1 MNPTPNFDFNGQQL
15 RHVVLEGEPWFVAT
29 DVCLILGVYVYDGKP
44 NAAHACRKLEADEK
58 GLHRMHTPSGFQR
71 TTIVSESGLYKL
83 ILRSDKETAKPFQN
97 WVTREVLP
105 AIRQTGGYLLN
116 EDARETAHADTREA
130 MPLPPEFLQ
139 VFQSIASAL
148 ALPQGEIDR
157 LAA

>member
-1 MNPTPNFDFNGQQL
+1 MPVIGTGIPDDRESAANRAAMATLVADL
-15 RHVVLEGEPWFVAT
+15 RAQAARPEVA
-29 DVCLILGVYVYDGKP
+29 
-44 NAAHACRKLEADEK
+44 A
-58 GLHRMHTPSGFQR
+58 
-71 TTIVSESGLYKL
+71 
-83 ILRSDKETAKPFQN
+83 FQN